1 MNTNQ
6 LRQLIFEAATV
17 AAAVAAPAAFAI
29 PVAAAADQPAPLTV
43 LYAEYPNDKAADQ
56 ALKAIKAA
64 DKEGSIKVESYAVV
78 RKDAEG
84 KVSVKDQRRRKTVG
98 GAVVGGLIGLLG
110 GPVGVAVGAGVGG
123 TAGHL
128 MSAGMDRDTLRQIE
142 ASLQPGESAVI
153 AVVQERWVA
162 DTRKALQAAQARQVL
177 TDDLESAAPGAQ
189 PSEPSQPPQPSHETP
204 PPPPQ

>member
-1 MNTNQ
+1 
-6 LRQLIFEAATV
+6 
-17 AAAVAAPAAFAI
+17 
-29 PVAAAADQPAPLTV
+29 
-43 LYAEYPNDKAADQ
+43 
-56 ALKAIKAA
+56 
-64 DKEGSIKVESYAVV
+64 
-78 RKDAEG
+78 
-84 KVSVKDQRRRKTVG
+84 
-98 GAVVGGLIGLLG
+98 
-110 GPVGVAVGAGVGG
+110 VGG